1 MRGKTP
7 PKWLNGSRR
16 LLSRRRGT
24 GRFIPTRFSAEEAIT
39 GSNPPGAETPEESD
53 VHSPVDRE
61 ERRNCVAGMM
71 PDGHLDAARAGVFL
85 RRWSFLS
92 GAILLA
98 VAVSGDSIETAPS
111 ISAGVTVTKAVPF
124 SRETLSEASALAPF
138 RAGGSH
144 GNRAIHIHRVPR
156 RSTANGGELATLA
169 PAARVPASSPLSS
182 SPSAPAAD
190 SSFPGLSNPPPT
202 EGDVVPPDTMGAVG
216 PAHIV
221 SLLNSDFGV
230 FDKATGAE
238 IQKIPLGSFWA
249 ALGTAAG
256 QPADFPFDTKV
267 LYDTATGRFFAVTL
281 GGTSSPNSWILIA
294 VSAGS
299 DPTGS
304 WFKWAIDA
312 DRDNDV
318 QAFNNW
324 ADFPGV
330 GLDANNLYIS
340 ANMFSN
346 AVISQ
351 YSKIWVLPKAQLLSG
366 SATITWTEFRNPPGS
381 DFNMQPAHTFGPAPG
396 EYFVYEGSAN
406 HLSVA
411 RIVTVAGV
419 PVWQAPVSVPVN
431 SYVSTNSLPG
441 APQPADNN
449 TIDTSDTRILNAVYR
464 AGFLWTVHTVESP
477 SGGKTE
483 VAWYQID
490 PAARAVTSQGRISD
504 PLRWYYYPSI
514 GVNANGDVAVGMSG
528 SSVTEFAGAY
538 YTARRFADP
547 AGTMQEVSLLK
558 AGEQLYFKTL
568 SGSSN
573 RWGDYSA
580 TVADPSG
587 NLRFWTVQEYAK
599 THDPQGVSRW
609 GTWWGSFFLAP
620 LSAPSDP
627 GNLEAAPLSESTVSL
642 AWTDTSSNEESFVIE
657 RKTGGGAF
665 SIITLEATNDVAGFT
680 DKGLQERTAYSYRVK
695 ARNSIGD
702 SGYSNERSV
711 TTLLATPAGVSA
723 VATSSTSVDIAWTDR
738 SALETGYRLERKA
751 GAGGEYSVIATLAAD
766 ADHFTD
772 NTVSAGKVYYYRVQ
786 AFDNVTPAQSAYSE
800 EVPATTPGSAT
811 VGGGGGG
818 GCLTVSGSQGDPGS
832 TGGPFSFGVLLLP
845 SGAIAVRRLLRRATR
860 PLPFRHPV
868 C

>member
-1 MRGKTP
+1 MG
-7 PKWLNGSRR
+7 G
-16 LLSRRRGT
+16 
-24 GRFIPTRFSAEEAIT
+24 IEHI
-39 GSNPPGAETPEESD
+39 
-53 VHSPVDRE
+53 
-61 ERRNCVAGMM
+61 
-71 PDGHLDAARAGVFL
+71 GHADTMHAGVFL

-92 GAILLA
+92 GVILLA
-98 VAVSGDSIETAPS
+98 AAISGDSIESAPS
-111 ISAGVTVTKAVPF
+111 ISAGIAVTKTVPF
-124 SRETLSEASALAPF
+124 SRETLIEAKALAPL
-138 RAGGSH
+138 RVRDSSRS
-144 GNRAIHIHRVPR
+144 RAIHIHRNPR
-156 RSTANGGELATLA
+156 RSTAAGGEFAALAST
-169 PAARVPASSPLSS
+169 ARAPASSPFSP

-216 PAHIV
+216 PAHVV

-230 FDKATGAE
+230 FDKATGQE
-238 IQKIPLGSFWA
+238 IQKISLKSFWA
-249 ALGTAAG
+249 ALGTATG

-267 LYDTATGRFFAVTL
+267 VYDVASGRFFAVTL
-281 GGTSSPNSWILIA
+281 GGTKAPNSWILVA

-304 WFKWAIDA
+304 WLKWAIDA

-318 QAFNNW
+318 QVFNNW

-330 GLDANNLYIS
+330 GLDGNNLYIS

-346 AVISQ
+346 SDIFQ

-366 SATITWTEFRNPPGS
+366 SATITWTEFRNPPGA
-381 DFNMQPAHTFGPAPG
+381 DFNMQPAQTFGPAPG

-411 RIVTVAGV
+411 RIVTVAGA
-419 PVWQAPVSVPVN
+419 PVWQAPISVAVDT
-431 SYVSTNSLPG
+431 YISTNSLPG
-441 APQPADNN
+441 APQPGDNN
-449 TIDTSDTRILNAVYR
+449 TIDTSDTRLLNAVYR

-477 SGGKTE
+477 PGGKTE

-490 PAARAVTSQGRISD
+490 PVARAIQSQGRISD

-528 SSVTEFAGAY
+528 SSGTEFAGGY

-547 AGTMQEVSLLK
+547 PGTMQAVSLLK
-558 AGEQLYFKTL
+558 AGEQSYFKTL
-568 SGSSN
+568 SGTAN

-580 TVADPSG
+580 TVVDPSG
-587 NLRFWTVQEYAK
+587 NLKFWTVQEYAK
-599 THDPQGVSRW
+599 THDTTTGVSRW

-627 GNLEAAPLSESTVSL
+627 VGLEATPLSGSTVSL

-657 RKTGGGAF
+657 RKTGGGAY
-665 SIITLEATNDVAGFT
+665 SVLTIEATNDVAGFT
-680 DKGLQERTAYSYRVK
+680 DEGLQERTAYSYRVK
-695 ARNSIGD
+695 ARNSAGD

-711 TTLLATPAGVSA
+711 TTLLATPADVSA
-723 VATSSTSVDIAWTDR
+723 TATSSTSVDIAWTDR
-738 SALETGYRLERKA
+738 SAQETGYSVERRT
-751 GAGGEYSVIATLAAD
+751 GAGGVYSVIATLAAN

-772 NTVSAGKVYYYRVQ
+772 NTVSAGKTFYYRVQ
-786 AFDNVTPAQSAYSE
+786 AFDTVTPAQSAYSE
-800 EVPATTPGSAT
+800 EVSATTPGSAT
-811 VGGGGGG
+811 AGGGGGG
-818 GCLTVSGSQGDPGS
+818 GCLTVSGSQGEPAGA
-832 TGGPFSFGVLLLP
+832 GALFSCGVLLLP
-845 SGAIAVRRLLRRATR
+845 CGAIAVRRFLRRKTH